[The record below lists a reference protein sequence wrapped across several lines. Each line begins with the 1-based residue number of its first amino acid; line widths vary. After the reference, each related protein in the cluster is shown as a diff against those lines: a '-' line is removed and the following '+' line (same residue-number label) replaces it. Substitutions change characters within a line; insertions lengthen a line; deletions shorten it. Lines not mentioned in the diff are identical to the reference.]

1 MRKNAACSRSI
12 LIYTRSASASSHFMN
27 TASTPA
33 PPVRPPAPL
42 SGAESLKSIA
52 PQSPTQL
59 AWRRLRRS
67 TNGMVGLVIV
77 LFITL
82 IAFITPIVDPYDPSI
97 DSNMSLSRKPPSLDH
112 PFGNDFIGRD
122 IFRRVM
128 HGARY
133 SLIVAMMSILIGTTL
148 STTIGMIAGYFGGKV
163 DMIVQRFTEI
173 LLAFPAIP
181 LAIAVV
187 AVLGPSLLN
196 TVLAI
201 TIVGIPGGL
210 RVTRAMALSLKTRE
224 YVDAARSQGATNTH
238 VITRHILPNLI
249 SVVIVGATL
258 GVGGV
263 ILQAAALG
271 FLGLGAQPPTPEWGV
286 MVSDAI
292 KYYRQA
298 PHMALFPGLAIM
310 ITVLGFNLLG
320 DGIRDALDPTLS
332 GGK

>member
-1 MRKNAACSRSI
+1 
-12 LIYTRSASASSHFMN
+12 MN
-27 TASTPA
+27 TAS
-33 PPVRPPAPL
+33 PVQSSSAV
-42 SGAESLKSIA
+42 SAGAESLRSLA
-52 PQSPTQL
+52 PLSPTQL

-77 LFITL
+77 LVISV
-82 IAFITPIVDPYDPSI
+82 IAIITPFVDPYDPKI
-97 DSNMSLSRKPPSLDH
+97 DSNMSMSRQPPSLQH

-133 SLIVAMMSILIGTTL
+133 SLLVAMLTILIGTTL
-148 STTIGMIAGYFGGKV
+148 STSIGMIAGYFGGTV
-163 DMIVQRFTEI
+163 DMVVQRFTEI

-187 AVLGPSLLN
+187 AIMGPSLLN

-224 YVDAARSQGATNTH
+224 YVDAARSQGATNSLI
-238 VITRHILPNLI
+238 ITRHILPNLI

-258 GVGGV
+258 GVGGI

-320 DGIRDALDPTLS
+320 DGVRDALDPTLS
-332 GGK
+332 GK

>member
-1 MRKNAACSRSI
+1 MSTAP
-12 LIYTRSASASSHFMN
+12 SASPASHQAVLHS
-27 TASTPA
+27 AE
-33 PPVRPPAPL
+33 PL
-42 SGAESLKSIA
+42 TTIA
-52 PQSPTQL
+52 PQSPAQL

-67 TNGMVGLVIV
+67 TNGMVGLAIV
-77 LFITL
+77 LVITL
-82 IAFITPIVDPYDPSI
+82 IAIITPVVDPYDPSI
-97 DSNMSLSRKPPSLDH
+97 DSNMALSRKPPSLEH

-133 SLIVAMMSILIGTTL
+133 SLLVALLTILIGTTL
-148 STTIGMIAGYFGGKV
+148 STTVGMIAGYFGGKV
-163 DMIVQRFTEI
+163 DMVVLRFTEI

-187 AVLGPSLLN
+187 AIMGPSLLN

-210 RVTRAMALSLKTRE
+210 RVTRAMTLSLKMRE
-224 YVDAARSQGATNTH
+224 YVDAARSQGAPNTQI
-238 VITRHILPNLI
+238 ITRHILPNLI

-258 GVGGV
+258 GVGGI
-263 ILQAAALG
+263 ILQSAALG
-271 FLGLGAQPPTPEWGV
+271 FLGLGAQPPMPEWGV

-310 ITVLGFNLLG
+310 VTVLGFNLLG

-332 GGK
+332 GK

>member
-1 MRKNAACSRSI
+1 M
-12 LIYTRSASASSHFMN
+12 
-27 TASTPA
+27 STA
-33 PPVRPPAPL
+33 PPASPVSPSVAL
-42 SGAESLKSIA
+42 HSAEPMTTIA
-52 PQSPTQL
+52 PQSPAKL

-67 TNGMVGLVIV
+67 TNGMVGLAIV
-77 LFITL
+77 PVITL
-82 IAFITPIVDPYDPSI
+82 IAVIVPIIDPYDPSI
-97 DSNMSLSRKPPSLDH
+97 DSNMVMSRKPPSAQY

-133 SLIVAMMSILIGTTL
+133 SLLVALLTILIGTTL
-148 STTIGMIAGYFGGKV
+148 STAIGMVAGYFGGVV
-163 DMIVQRFTEI
+163 DMLVLRFTEI

-187 AVLGPSLLN
+187 AMMGPSLLN
-196 TVLAI
+196 TVIAI

-224 YVDAARSQGATNTH
+224 YVDAARSQGASHTQ
-238 VITRHILPNLI
+238 VILRHILPNLI
-249 SVVIVGATL
+249 SMVIVGATL
-258 GVGGV
+258 GVGGI
-263 ILQAAALG
+263 ILQSAALG

-286 MVSDAI
+286 MISDAI

-310 ITVLGFNLLG
+310 VTVLGFNLLG

-332 GGK
+332 GK

>member
-1 MRKNAACSRSI
+1 MTTI
-12 LIYTRSASASSHFMN
+12 
-27 TASTPA
+27 
-33 PPVRPPAPL
+33 VPL
-42 SGAESLKSIA
+42 SPAK
-52 PQSPTQL
+52 L

-67 TNGMVGLVIV
+67 TNGMVGLAIV
-77 LFITL
+77 LVITL
-82 IAFITPIVDPYDPSI
+82 IAVIVPIIDPYDPSI
-97 DSNMSLSRKPPSLDH
+97 DSNMVMSRKPPSAQYL
-112 PFGNDFIGRD
+112 FGNDFIGRD

-133 SLIVAMMSILIGTTL
+133 SLLVALLTILIGTTL
-148 STTIGMIAGYFGGKV
+148 STAIGMIAGYFGGVV
-163 DMIVQRFTEI
+163 DMLVLRFTEI

-187 AVLGPSLLN
+187 AVMGPSLLN
-196 TVLAI
+196 TVIAI

-224 YVDAARSQGATNTH
+224 YVDAARSQGASHTQ
-238 VITRHILPNLI
+238 VILRHILPNLI

-258 GVGGV
+258 GVGGI
-263 ILQAAALG
+263 ILQSAALG

-286 MVSDAI
+286 MISDAI

-310 ITVLGFNLLG
+310 VTVLGFNLLG

-332 GGK
+332 GK

>member
-1 MRKNAACSRSI
+1 M
-12 LIYTRSASASSHFMN
+12 TSA
-27 TASTPA
+27 TPA
-33 PPVRPPAPL
+33 TTTSPAPSPIDARSLEPLTTAAPL
-42 SGAESLKSIA
+42 SPA
-52 PQSPTQL
+52 QL

-67 TNGMVGLVIV
+67 TNGMVGLAIV
-77 LFITL
+77 LIITL
-82 IAFITPIVDPYDPSI
+82 MAVITPIVDPYDPTT
-97 DSNMSLSRKPPSLDH
+97 DSNMSMSRKPPSMEH

-133 SLIVAMMSILIGTTL
+133 SLLVAMLTIVIGTTL
-148 STTIGMIAGYFGGKV
+148 STSIGMIAGYYGGTV
-163 DMIVQRFTEI
+163 DMLVQRFTEI

-187 AVLGPSLLN
+187 AIMGPSLLN

-224 YVDAARSQGATNTH
+224 YVDAARSQGATNTLI
-238 VITRHILPNLI
+238 ITRHILPNLI

-298 PHMALFPGLAIM
+298 PHMALFPGLAIV

-320 DGIRDALDPTLS
+320 DGVRDALDPTLS
-332 GGK
+332 GK

>member
-1 MRKNAACSRSI
+1 MTRLEPMRA
-12 LIYTRSASASSHFMN
+12 YT
-27 TASTPA
+27 
-33 PPVRPPAPL
+33 PL
-42 SGAESLKSIA
+42 S
-52 PQSPTQL
+52 PWQL
-59 AWRRLRRS
+59 AWRRLWRS
-67 TNGMVGLVIV
+67 TNGKVGLIIV
-77 LFITL
+77 TL
-82 IAFITPIVDPYDPSI
+82 ICLAAFITPLIDPYDPLT
-97 DSNMSLSRKPPSLDH
+97 DTDMALSRRPPSVEH

-133 SLIVAMMSILIGTTL
+133 SLVVALLTITIGTTI
-148 STTIGMIAGYFGGKV
+148 STTLGMIAGYFGGRI
-163 DMIVQRFTEI
+163 DMVVQRISEV

-224 YVDAARSQGATNTH
+224 YVDAARSLGSSNRH
-238 VITRHILPNLI
+238 IIVRHILPNLL

-258 GVGGV
+258 GVGAV

-298 PHMALFPGLAIM
+298 PHMALFPGVAIM

-320 DGIRDALDPTLS
+320 DGVRDALDPTLS
-332 GGK
+332 GAS

>member
-1 MRKNAACSRSI
+1 M
-12 LIYTRSASASSHFMN
+12 
-27 TASTPA
+27 
-33 PPVRPPAPL
+33 
-42 SGAESLKSIA
+42 
-52 PQSPTQL
+52 

-77 LFITL
+77 AIIAL
-82 IAFITPIVDPYDPSI
+82 IAVVTPIVDPYDPLT
-97 DSNMSLSRKPPSLDH
+97 DSNMVLSRKPPSWEH

-133 SLIVAMMSILIGTTL
+133 SLLVALLTILIGTTL
-148 STTIGMIAGYFGGKV
+148 STTIGLIAGYFGGAV
-163 DMIVQRFTEI
+163 DMLVQRVTEI

-187 AVLGPSLLN
+187 AIMGPSLLN

-210 RVTRAMALSLKTRE
+210 RVTRAMTLSLKTRD
-224 YVDAARSQGATNTH
+224 YVEASRSLGATNTFI
-238 VITRHILPNLI
+238 ITRHILPNLI

-258 GVGGV
+258 GVGGI
-263 ILQAAALG
+263 ILQSAALG

-310 ITVLGFNLLG
+310 VTVLAFNLLG

-332 GGK
+332 GK